1 MPEPKTESEV
11 ELTWSQAWNSAPGP
25 KSTREALTLF
35 GKGLAMGTADIIPG
49 VSGGTIAFITGIYHH
64 LLSAISSINLSSI
77 WLGLRGKF
85 KEALVEIHLKFLLI
99 LFGGIVVAVL
109 STARLMH
116 FLLSNYPVE
125 IWSLFF
131 GLVLASIWYVG
142 RAIPTWNITALL
154 TTTAGGLFA
163 YQVVG
168 LIPIQTPNSPQFL
181 FFCGLIAI
189 CAMILPGLSGSF
201 LLLILG
207 KYQFITGA
215 LRSPF
220 DDGHLEA
227 LLVFISGC
235 LIGILSF
242 SRILKFCLQRFEQIT
257 MCLLTGLM
265 IGAMRKVWP
274 WKVVIE
280 SELINGKEYV
290 VREENILPV
299 LDASLLMPL
308 VMFFLGMS
316 AVIILEQTAR
326 QR

>member
-1 MPEPKTESEV
+1 MPESKTESDV
-11 ELTWSQAWNSAPGP
+11 KLTWLQAWNNAPGP
-25 KSTREALTLF
+25 KSTRETLTLF

-49 VSGGTIAFITGIYHH
+49 VSGGTIAFITGIYQN
-64 LLSAISSINLSSI
+64 LLSAISSINFSSI
-77 WLGLRGKF
+77 WLGFQGKF
-85 KEALVEIHLKFLLI
+85 KEALIEIHLKFLFV
-99 LFGGIVVAVL
+99 LFGGVFVAIL
-109 STARLMH
+109 STAHFMH
-116 FLLSNYPVE
+116 FLLANHPVE

-131 GLVLASIWYVG
+131 GLILASIWFIG
-142 RAIPTWNITALL
+142 RAIPRWNVPALL
-154 TTTAGGLFA
+154 TTTASGLFA

-220 DDGHLEA
+220 EDGHLDA
-227 LLVFISGC
+227 LLVFMSGC

-242 SRILKFCLQRFEQIT
+242 SRILKFCLQHFEQIT
-257 MCLLTGLM
+257 MCLLFGLM

-290 VREENILPV
+290 VREENILPL
-299 LDASLLMPL
+299 LDVSLVVPL
-308 VMFFLGMS
+308 VMFLLGMS

>member
-1 MPEPKTESEV
+1 MPEPETESEV
-11 ELTWSQAWNSAPGP
+11 ELTWTKAWNSAPGP
-25 KSTREALTLF
+25 KSVREALTLF

-49 VSGGTIAFITGIYHH
+49 VSGGTVAFLTGIYNH

-85 KEALVEIHLKFLLI
+85 KEAIVKIHLKFLLV

-116 FLLSNYPVE
+116 FLLVSYPVE

-142 RAIPTWNITALL
+142 RAIPTWNIAALL
-154 TTTAGGLFA
+154 SITAGGFFS

-181 FFCGLIAI
+181 FFCGSIAI

-220 DDGHLEA
+220 EEGHLEA

-235 LIGILSF
+235 LIGLFSF

-290 VREENILPV
+290 VREENILPL
-299 LDASLLMPL
+299 LDANLFMPL
-308 VMFFLGMS
+308 VMFFLGIS
-316 AVIILEQTAR
+316 AVITLEQTAH

>member
-1 MPEPKTESEV
+1 MPESKTESEV
-11 ELTWSQAWNSAPGP
+11 KLTWLKAWNNAPGP
-25 KSTREALTLF
+25 KSTRETLTLF

-49 VSGGTIAFITGIYHH
+49 VSGGTIAFITGIYQN
-64 LLSAISSINLSSI
+64 LLSAISSINFSSI
-77 WLGLRGKF
+77 WLGFQGKF
-85 KEALVEIHLKFLLI
+85 KEALIEIHLKFLFV
-99 LFGGIVVAVL
+99 LFGGVFVAVL
-109 STARLMH
+109 STAHLMH
-116 FLLSNYPVE
+116 FLLANYPVE

-131 GLVLASIWYVG
+131 GLILASIWYVG
-142 RAIPTWNITALL
+142 RAIPRWNVPALL
-154 TTTAGGLFA
+154 TTTASGLFA

-220 DDGHLEA
+220 EDGHLDA
-227 LLVFISGC
+227 LLVFMSGC
-235 LIGILSF
+235 LIGILGF
-242 SRILKFCLQRFEQIT
+242 SRILKFCLQHFEQIT
-257 MCLLTGLM
+257 MCLLFGLM

-290 VREENILPV
+290 VREENILPL
-299 LDASLLMPL
+299 LDVSLVVPL
-308 VMFFLGMS
+308 VMFLLGMS

>member
-1 MPEPKTESEV
+1 MPESETESEV
-11 ELTWSQAWNSAPGP
+11 ELTWTKAWNSAPGP
-25 KSTREALTLF
+25 KSARETLTLF

-49 VSGGTIAFITGIYHH
+49 VSGGTVAFITGIYNH

-85 KEALVEIHLKFLLI
+85 KEAIVKIHLKFLLV

-116 FLLSNYPVE
+116 FLLVSYPVE

-142 RAIPTWNITALL
+142 RAIPTWNIAALL
-154 TTTAGGLFA
+154 SITAGGFFA

-181 FFCGLIAI
+181 FFCGSIAI

-220 DDGHLEA
+220 EEGHLEA

-235 LIGILSF
+235 LIGLFSF

-290 VREENILPV
+290 VREENILPL
-299 LDASLLMPL
+299 LDANLFMPL
-308 VMFFLGMS
+308 VMFFLGIS
-316 AVIILEQTAR
+316 AVITLEQTAH

>member
-1 MPEPKTESEV
+1 
-11 ELTWSQAWNSAPGP
+11 
-25 KSTREALTLF
+25 
-35 GKGLAMGTADIIPG
+35 
-49 VSGGTIAFITGIYHH
+49 
-64 LLSAISSINLSSI
+64 
-77 WLGLRGKF
+77 
-85 KEALVEIHLKFLLI
+85 
-99 LFGGIVVAVL
+99 
-109 STARLMH
+109 MH
-116 FLLSNYPVE
+116 FLLVSYPVE

-142 RAIPTWNITALL
+142 RAIPTWNLAALL
-154 TTTAGGLFA
+154 STTAGGFFA

-181 FFCGLIAI
+181 FFCGSIAI

-220 DDGHLEA
+220 EEGHLEA

-290 VREENILPV
+290 VREENILPL
-299 LDASLLMPL
+299 LDASLFMPL
-308 VMFFLGMS
+308 VMFFLGIS
-316 AVIILEQTAR
+316 TVITLEQTAH

>member
-1 MPEPKTESEV
+1 MPEPETESEV
-11 ELTWSQAWNSAPGP
+11 ELTWTRAWNSAPGP
-25 KSTREALTLF
+25 KSVREALTLF

-49 VSGGTIAFITGIYHH
+49 VSGGTVAFITGIYNH

-85 KEALVEIHLKFLLI
+85 KEAIVKIHLKFLLV

-116 FLLSNYPVE
+116 FLLVSYPVE

-142 RAIPTWNITALL
+142 RAIPTWNIAALL
-154 TTTAGGLFA
+154 SITAGGFFA

-181 FFCGLIAI
+181 FFCGSIAI

-207 KYQFITGA
+207 KYQFITSA

-220 DDGHLEA
+220 EEGHLEA

-235 LIGILSF
+235 LIGLFSF

-290 VREENILPV
+290 VREENILPL
-299 LDASLLMPL
+299 LDANLFMPL
-308 VMFFLGMS
+308 VMFFLGIS
-316 AVIILEQTAR
+316 AVITLEQTAH

>member
-1 MPEPKTESEV
+1 MPESKTESEV
-11 ELTWSQAWNSAPGP
+11 KLTWSQAWNNAPGP
-25 KSTREALTLF
+25 KSTRETLTLF

-49 VSGGTIAFITGIYHH
+49 VSGGTIAFITGIYQN
-64 LLSAISSINLSSI
+64 LLSAISSINFSSI
-77 WLGLRGKF
+77 WLGFQGKF
-85 KEALVEIHLKFLLI
+85 KEALIEIHLKFLFV
-99 LFGGIVVAVL
+99 LFGGVFVAIL
-109 STARLMH
+109 STAHFMH
-116 FLLSNYPVE
+116 FLLANHPVE

-131 GLVLASIWYVG
+131 GLILASIWFIG
-142 RAIPTWNITALL
+142 RAIPRWNVPALL
-154 TTTAGGLFA
+154 TTTASGLFA

-220 DDGHLEA
+220 EDGHLDA
-227 LLVFISGC
+227 LLVFMSGC

-242 SRILKFCLQRFEQIT
+242 SRILKFCLQHFEQIT
-257 MCLLTGLM
+257 MCLLFGLM

-290 VREENILPV
+290 VREENILPL
-299 LDASLLMPL
+299 LDVSLVVPL
-308 VMFFLGMS
+308 VMFLLGMS

>member
-1 MPEPKTESEV
+1 
-11 ELTWSQAWNSAPGP
+11 
-25 KSTREALTLF
+25 
-35 GKGLAMGTADIIPG
+35 
-49 VSGGTIAFITGIYHH
+49 
-64 LLSAISSINLSSI
+64 
-77 WLGLRGKF
+77 
-85 KEALVEIHLKFLLI
+85 
-99 LFGGIVVAVL
+99 
-109 STARLMH
+109 
-116 FLLSNYPVE
+116 
-125 IWSLFF
+125 
-131 GLVLASIWYVG
+131 
-142 RAIPTWNITALL
+142 
-154 TTTAGGLFA
+154 
-163 YQVVG
+163 
-168 LIPIQTPNSPQFL
+168 
-181 FFCGLIAI
+181 
-189 CAMILPGLSGSF
+189 MILPGLSGSF

-220 DDGHLEA
+220 EEGHLEA

-235 LIGILSF
+235 LIGLFSF

-326 QR
+326 HR

>member
-1 MPEPKTESEV
+1 MPESETESEV
-11 ELTWSQAWNSAPGP
+11 ELTWTKAWNSAPGP
-25 KSTREALTLF
+25 KSVREALTLF

-49 VSGGTIAFITGIYHH
+49 VSGGTVAFITGIYNH

-85 KEALVEIHLKFLLI
+85 KEAIVKIHLKFLLV

-116 FLLSNYPVE
+116 FLLVSYPVE

-142 RAIPTWNITALL
+142 RAIPTWNIAALL
-154 TTTAGGLFA
+154 SITAGGFFA

-181 FFCGLIAI
+181 FFCGSIAI

-220 DDGHLEA
+220 EEGHLEA

-235 LIGILSF
+235 LIGLFSF

-290 VREENILPV
+290 VREENILPL
-299 LDASLLMPL
+299 LDANLFMPL
-308 VMFFLGMS
+308 VMFFLGIS
-316 AVIILEQTAR
+316 AVITLEQTAH

>member
-1 MPEPKTESEV
+1 MPESKTESEV
-11 ELTWSQAWNSAPGP
+11 KLTWLQAWNNAPGP
-25 KSTREALTLF
+25 KSTRETLTLF

-49 VSGGTIAFITGIYHH
+49 VSGGTIAFITGIYQN
-64 LLSAISSINLSSI
+64 LLSAISSINFSSI
-77 WLGLRGKF
+77 WLGFQGKF
-85 KEALVEIHLKFLLI
+85 KEALIEIHLKFLFV
-99 LFGGIVVAVL
+99 LFGGVFVAVL
-109 STARLMH
+109 STAHFMH
-116 FLLSNYPVE
+116 FLLANHPVE

-131 GLVLASIWYVG
+131 GLILASIWFIG
-142 RAIPTWNITALL
+142 RAIPRWNVPALL
-154 TTTAGGLFA
+154 TTTASGLFA

-220 DDGHLEA
+220 EDGHLDA
-227 LLVFISGC
+227 LLVFMSGC

-242 SRILKFCLQRFEQIT
+242 SRILKFCLQHFEQIT
-257 MCLLTGLM
+257 MCLLFGLM

-290 VREENILPV
+290 VREENILPL
-299 LDASLLMPL
+299 LDVSLVVPL
-308 VMFFLGMS
+308 VMFLLGMS

>member
-1 MPEPKTESEV
+1 MPEPETESEV
-11 ELTWSQAWNSAPGP
+11 ELTWTKAWNSAPGP
-25 KSTREALTLF
+25 KSVREALTLF

-49 VSGGTIAFITGIYHH
+49 VSGGTVAFITGIYNH

-85 KEALVEIHLKFLLI
+85 KEAIVKIHLKFLLV

-116 FLLSNYPVE
+116 FLLVSYPVE

-142 RAIPTWNITALL
+142 RAIPTWNIAALL
-154 TTTAGGLFA
+154 SITAGGFFA

-168 LIPIQTPNSPQFL
+168 LIPMQTPNSPQFL
-181 FFCGLIAI
+181 FFCGSIAI

-220 DDGHLEA
+220 EEGHLEA

-235 LIGILSF
+235 LIGLFSF

-290 VREENILPV
+290 VREENIIPL
-299 LDASLLMPL
+299 LDASLFIPL
-308 VMFFLGMS
+308 VMFFLGIS
-316 AVIILEQTAR
+316 AVITLEQTAH

>member
-1 MPEPKTESEV
+1 MPEPEAESEV
-11 ELTWSQAWNSAPGP
+11 ELTWTKAWNSAPGP
-25 KSTREALTLF
+25 KSVREALNLF

-49 VSGGTIAFITGIYHH
+49 VSGGTVAFLTGIYNH

-85 KEALVEIHLKFLLI
+85 KEAIVKIHLKFLLV

-116 FLLSNYPVE
+116 FLLVSYPVE

-142 RAIPTWNITALL
+142 RAIPTWNIAALL
-154 TTTAGGLFA
+154 SITAGGFFA

-181 FFCGLIAI
+181 FFCGSIAI

-207 KYQFITGA
+207 KYQFITSA

-220 DDGHLEA
+220 EEGHLEA

-235 LIGILSF
+235 LIGLFSF

-290 VREENILPV
+290 VREENILPL
-299 LDASLLMPL
+299 LDANLFMPL
-308 VMFFLGMS
+308 VMFFLGIS
-316 AVIILEQTAR
+316 AVITLEQTAH

>member
-1 MPEPKTESEV
+1 MPESKTESEV
-11 ELTWSQAWNSAPGP
+11 KLTWLQAWNNAPGP
-25 KSTREALTLF
+25 KSTRETLTLF

-49 VSGGTIAFITGIYHH
+49 VSGGTIAFITGIYQN
-64 LLSAISSINLSSI
+64 LLSAISSINFSSI
-77 WLGLRGKF
+77 WLGFQGKF
-85 KEALVEIHLKFLLI
+85 KEALIEIHLKFLFV
-99 LFGGIVVAVL
+99 LFGGIFVAVL
-109 STARLMH
+109 STAHLMH
-116 FLLSNYPVE
+116 FLLANYPVE

-131 GLVLASIWYVG
+131 GLILASTWYVG
-142 RAIPTWNITALL
+142 RAISHWNVPALL
-154 TTTAGGLFA
+154 TTTASGLFA

-220 DDGHLEA
+220 EDGHLDA
-227 LLVFISGC
+227 LMVFMSGC

-242 SRILKFCLQRFEQIT
+242 SRILKFCLQHFEQIT
-257 MCLLTGLM
+257 MCLLFGLM

-290 VREENILPV
+290 VREENILPL
-299 LDASLLMPL
+299 LDVSLVVPL
-308 VMFFLGMS
+308 VMFLLGMS

>member
-1 MPEPKTESEV
+1 MPEPETGSEV
-11 ELTWSQAWNSAPGP
+11 ELTWTKAWNSAPGP
-25 KSTREALTLF
+25 KSVREALTLF

-49 VSGGTIAFITGIYHH
+49 VSGGTVAFITGIYNH

-85 KEALVEIHLKFLLI
+85 KEAIVKIHLKFLLV

-116 FLLSNYPVE
+116 FLLVSYPVE

-142 RAIPTWNITALL
+142 RAIPTWNIAALL
-154 TTTAGGLFA
+154 STTAGGFFT

-181 FFCGLIAI
+181 FFCGSIAI

-220 DDGHLEA
+220 EEGHLEA

-235 LIGILSF
+235 LIGLFSF

-290 VREENILPV
+290 VREENILPL
-299 LDASLLMPL
+299 LDANLFMPL
-308 VMFFLGMS
+308 VMFFLGIS
-316 AVIILEQTAR
+316 AVITLEQTAH

>member
-1 MPEPKTESEV
+1 MPEPETGSEV
-11 ELTWSQAWNSAPGP
+11 ELTWTKAWNSAPGP
-25 KSTREALTLF
+25 KSARETLTLF

-49 VSGGTIAFITGIYHH
+49 VSGGTVAFITGIYNH

-85 KEALVEIHLKFLLI
+85 KEAIVEIHLKFLLV
-99 LFGGIVVAVL
+99 LFGGVVVAVL

-116 FLLSNYPVE
+116 FLLVSYPVE

-142 RAIPTWNITALL
+142 RAIPTWNIAALL
-154 TTTAGGLFA
+154 SITAGGFFA

-181 FFCGLIAI
+181 FFCGSIAI

-220 DDGHLEA
+220 EEGHLEA

-235 LIGILSF
+235 LIGLFSF

-290 VREENILPV
+290 VREENILPL
-299 LDASLLMPL
+299 LDANLFMPL
-308 VMFFLGMS
+308 VMFFLGIS
-316 AVIILEQTAR
+316 AVITLEQTAH